1 LTIKKTTNFKR
12 RNRPNGRRS
21 NFSKNGFDNNK
32 PKGGVSKVL
41 ERYLTMAHDAQ
52 SNGDRIKAEGL
63 FQHAE
68 HYQRIMNAMNI
79 EKSINYDVSN
89 ENGNNAAHFDKDKK
103 TEINGTL
110 SRTERAIEAKSK
122 RLENNKNNQ
131 LKSSQSEFSNNDDIV
146 NDNATL
152 DGVEALKAFT
162 SFKEK

>member
-1 LTIKKTTNFKR
+1 MIIKKTTNFKR

-68 HYQRIMNAMNI
+68 HYQRIMN
-79 EKSINYDVSN
+79 SINNEKNINHDVSN
-89 ENGNNAAHFDKDKK
+89 ENSSDTAHFDKDKK
-103 TEINGTL
+103 PEINGTS

-122 RLENNKNNQ
+122 RLENNKNKNQ
-131 LKSSQSEFSNNDDIV
+131 KSPQSVISNDDNISNN
-146 NDNATL
+146 NATL

-162 SFKEK
+162 SFEEK